1 MRADLG
7 WSFATAGALNTANA
21 AGYLIGALTAAAAAR
36 WFGERR
42 VFLWGLALTGLAIL
56 ASAAT
61 GAVGVL
67 LALRLIAGATGA
79 VSFVVGGGLMS
90 QAGRLSSNARATL
103 MLGIYFAGAGVG
115 VVVSCCPG

>member
-1 MRADLG
+1 
-7 WSFATAGALNTANA
+7 
-21 AGYLIGALTAAAAAR
+21 
-36 WFGERR
+36 

-61 GAVGVL
+61 SAVGVL

-90 QAGRLSSNARATL
+90 QAGRLSSNARARCWASTSP
-103 MLGIYFAGAGVG
+103 GPAS
-115 VVVSCCPG
+115 VSCCPG